1 LQDYCFLCGS
11 TEIRFLAVSSPGDS
25 VEHDPFRRAL
35 RFIDPYCDRCAAH
48 ARELGSALVRIE
60 SLVIEGHSAQPS
72 RYSATI
78 FATCRAIASALVK
91 PGESIPTR

>member
-1 LQDYCFLCGS
+1 
-11 TEIRFLAVSSPGDS
+11 
-25 VEHDPFRRAL
+25 
-35 RFIDPYCDRCAAH
+35 
-48 ARELGSALVRIE
+48 
-60 SLVIEGHSAQPS
+60 VIEGHSAQPS